1 MEVTTQE
8 YRDALS
14 KFASGITIVTVTAG
28 EQPHGMTASAF
39 AAVSLEPPLV
49 LVCLEKTSRTRA
61 LVLEVGTF
69 AVSVLVEGQQEI
81 AKAFS
86 RPGKK
91 PFDDLSHRPGKNGA
105 PLLDGAI
112 ACIECSVEQVV
123 EGGDH
128 DIVVGEMAACEVRGG
143 QPLVYFNRGYRS
155 LS

>member
-1 MEVTTQE
+1 MAVTSQE

-14 KFASGITIVTVTAG
+14 KFASGVTIVTVTAG
-28 EQPHGMTASAF
+28 GRPHGMTASAF

-61 LVLEVGTF
+61 LVLETGIF
-69 AVSVLVEGQQEI
+69 AVSILVEDQQEI

-91 PFDDLSHRPGKNGA
+91 PFDELSHRAGKNGS

-112 ACIECSVEQVV
+112 ACVECTVESVVG
-123 EGGDH
+123 GGDH
-128 DIVVGEMAACEVRGG
+128 DVVIGEVTACEPRGG

-155 LS
+155 LG